1 MSAERGDCALKR
13 VHGTAS
19 QQYRVREHDPTLDLA
34 RHRQLLGLEAT
45 AVFSNR
51 LLVDGL
57 I

>member
-1 MSAERGDCALKR
+1 

-19 QQYRVREHDPTLDLA
+19 QQYRMREHDPTLELA
-34 RHRQLLGLEAT
+34 RHRQLLDLEAT

-51 LLVDGL
+51 LLAHEL